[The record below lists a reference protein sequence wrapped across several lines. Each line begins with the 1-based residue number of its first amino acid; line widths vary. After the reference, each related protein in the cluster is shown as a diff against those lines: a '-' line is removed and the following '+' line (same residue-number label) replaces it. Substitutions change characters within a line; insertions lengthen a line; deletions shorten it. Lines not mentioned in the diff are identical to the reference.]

1 MAYTRNPEGRTY
13 GASPEDG
20 GVALHRLLHLEP
32 QLGGRHG
39 AVGEA
44 EVVQVVDGGLSG
56 VGGQRGELL
65 SWKNEIR

>member
-1 MAYTRNPEGRTY
+1 M
-13 GASPEDG
+13 
-20 GVALHRLLHLEP
+20 ALHRLLHLEP

-65 SWKNEIR
+65 SWKNQISRIQDQLAKLSSLPL